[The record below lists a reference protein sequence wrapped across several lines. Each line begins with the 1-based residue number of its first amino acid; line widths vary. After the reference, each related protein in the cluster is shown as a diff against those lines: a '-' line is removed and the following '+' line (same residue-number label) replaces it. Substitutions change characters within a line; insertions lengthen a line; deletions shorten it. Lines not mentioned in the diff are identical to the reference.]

1 MIIHPLTAITMDIH
15 TALLMAQRSY
25 RRAVWVRGY
34 DRVIH
39 KQTARCFIE
48 KARTLRLQR
57 DRMLI
62 MSAEMRKA
70 A

>member
-1 MIIHPLTAITMDIH
+1 MITHPLAAITMDIH
-15 TALLMAQRSY
+15 TALLMAQRAY
-25 RRAVWVRGY
+25 RRAVWTRGY

-39 KQTARCFIE
+39 KSTARYFID
-48 KARTLRLQR
+48 KALGLRLQR

-62 MSAEMRKA
+62 RSEEMRKA

>member
-1 MIIHPLTAITMDIH
+1 MIIPPLTAITMDIH
-15 TALLMAQRSY
+15 TALLMAQRAY

-34 DRVIH
+34 DRMTY
-39 KQTARCFIE
+39 KKTARYFID
-48 KARTLRLQR
+48 KARGLRLQR

-62 MSAEMRKA
+62 RSAEMRKA

>member
-1 MIIHPLTAITMDIH
+1 MTPFLAEITRDIH
-15 TALLMAQRSY
+15 QALLMAQRSY

-34 DRVIH
+34 NRVIH
-39 KQTARCFIE
+39 KSTARYFID
-48 KARTLRLQR
+48 KARDLRLQR

-62 MSAEMRKA
+62 RSAEMRKA